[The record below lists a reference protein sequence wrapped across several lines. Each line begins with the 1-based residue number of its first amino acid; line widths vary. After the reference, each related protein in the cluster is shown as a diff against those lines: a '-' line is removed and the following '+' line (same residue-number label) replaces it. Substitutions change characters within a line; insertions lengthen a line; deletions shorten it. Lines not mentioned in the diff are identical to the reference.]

1 MEKVI
6 LGILVRIVGGADD
19 VERRRLAE
27 ELADCQRRAAV
38 AENWVRQL
46 EAVLADQKH
55 QQVRPRRL
63 WNGRPRLS
71 ILT

>member
-1 MEKVI
+1 M
-6 LGILVRIVGGADD
+6 A
-19 VERRRLAE
+19 RLAE